1 MCAPKTG
8 TAEVDDG
15 TPHAWFVGFLDDET
29 HPYAF
34 AVIAENSGDGLTIAG
49 TIANTVLQAAVSAY

>member
-1 MCAPKTG
+1 MCAKTG

-15 TPHAWFVGFLDDET
+15 DPHAWFTGFLDNAE

-34 AVIAENSGDGLTIAG
+34 VVVVEHGGTGLAVAG
-49 TIANTVLQAAVSAY
+49 SVANTVLQAAVS